1 MDKLHVHMCFQIASN
16 KSTAGNKTRFF
27 PSPFLSFTDW
37 FLVLAE
43 AFRNDYV
50 AACSIALRSA
60 AQNNEL
66 GGYVTVLCQS
76 KVTKRS
82 GTAVWSKFS

>member
-1 MDKLHVHMCFQIASN
+1 MDKLQVYMCFQIASN

-27 PSPFLSFTDW
+27 RSPFLSSTGW

-50 AACSIALRSA
+50 AACSTALRSA
-60 AQNNEL
+60 TENNEL
-66 GGYVTVLCQS
+66 VGYVTVLCQS
-76 KVTKRS
+76 KMTKRS
-82 GTAVWSKFS
+82 GTAVWPKFS